1 MAITGKLITA
11 QAQFV
16 PGGCVLV
23 YGVDVFDDVLGP
35 LGNKGYTV
43 TDPAINANVLAYVT
57 QMLPTIEAQVGFPVT
72 LPAPPDQN

>member
-23 YGVDVFDDVLGP
+23 YGVDLFDDVLGA
-35 LGNKGYTV
+35 LGNRAYTV
-43 TDPAINANVLAYVT
+43 TDPQTNAQVLAYVE
-57 QMLPTIEAQVGFPVT
+57 QMLPSMEAQTGFPIT
-72 LPAPPDQN
+72 LPAAPDTE